1 MAHTDEIV
9 YVSLSNGKAIAYN
22 SLSSSFTDV
31 WNISDIITSISV
43 SSDTKTLLI
52 GSSSGNVFVF
62 DILHRTNKT
71 IKIGSKAIKCIA
83 CGKNANKFAFTDG
96 GCEIWEY
103 SLGEKN
109 VAYTGHAAEVE
120 KICYSHDCTKLLSCS
135 ADNTIKEWSVEYKE
149 CSQTYSLHYDSVL
162 WVEYSKSSNR
172 FLSSSRDFAIREWN
186 SKTGECEVGLIGLS
200 YFMRS
205 TQFDNNTGKVLSA
218 LCDGSIREWDIKTGN
233 CINTYLGHKARVY
246 SAIYDSTC
254 TRILSASLDKSV
266 YEWEVNNEN
275 MFTECGF
282 HDDCVDSAAYID
294 DDNAMSI
301 DSDGDSIFYKRWNGS
316 LNKTG
321 DFKVIMGNG
330 ILPNKTVGVNS
341 LYYLSSSDEL
351 YIASWDQSI
360 YRASI
365 ISKKVNNT
373 LKHHKEIPCIMGI
386 MVNGCTFN
394 NITTSSPQ
402 YLNDIITQYGGVGL

>member
-1 MAHTDEIV
+1 MLNLSLT
-9 YVSLSNGKAIAYN
+9 YVLSFSTY
-22 SLSSSFTDV
+22 
-31 WNISDIITSISV
+31 
-43 SSDTKTLLI
+43 
-52 GSSSGNVFVF
+52 
-62 DILHRTNKT
+62 R
-71 IKIGSKAIKCIA
+71 C
-83 CGKNANKFAFTDG
+83 
-96 GCEIWEY
+96 
-103 SLGEKN
+103 
-109 VAYTGHAAEVE
+109 AEPA
-120 KICYSHDCTKLLSCS
+120 S
-135 ADNTIKEWSVEYKE
+135 
-149 CSQTYSLHYDSVL
+149 YSLHYDSVL

-205 TQFDNNTGKVLSA
+205 TQFDNNAGKVLSA

-254 TRILSASLDKSV
+254 TRILSTPLDKSV
-266 YEWEVNNEN
+266 YEWKVNNEN

-301 DSDGDSIFYKRWNGS
+301 DSDGDIIFYKRWNGR
-316 LNKTG
+316 LNKTS
-321 DFKVIMGNG
+321 DFKVILGNG

-365 ISKKVNNT
+365 ISKK
-373 LKHHKEIPCIMGI
+373 GQ
-386 MVNGCTFN
+386 
-394 NITTSSPQ
+394 SYS
-402 YLNDIITQYGGVGL
+402 

>member
-1 MAHTDEIV
+1 MLNL
-9 YVSLSNGKAIAYN
+9 SL
-22 SLSSSFTDV
+22 TDV
-31 WNISDIITSISV
+31 LSFSTY
-43 SSDTKTLLI
+43 
-52 GSSSGNVFVF
+52 
-62 DILHRTNKT
+62 R
-71 IKIGSKAIKCIA
+71 C
-83 CGKNANKFAFTDG
+83 
-96 GCEIWEY
+96 
-103 SLGEKN
+103 
-109 VAYTGHAAEVE
+109 AEP
-120 KICYSHDCTKLLSCS
+120 
-135 ADNTIKEWSVEYKE
+135 AP
-149 CSQTYSLHYDSVL
+149 YSLHYDSVL

-205 TQFDNNTGKVLSA
+205 TQFDNNAGKVLSA

-254 TRILSASLDKSV
+254 TRILSTSLDKSV
-266 YEWEVNNEN
+266 YEWKVNNEN

-301 DSDGDSIFYKRWNGS
+301 DSDGDIIFYKRWNGR
-316 LNKTG
+316 LNKTS
-321 DFKVIMGNG
+321 DFKVILGNG

-365 ISKKVNNT
+365 ISKKVNHT

-402 YLNDIITQYGGVGL
+402 YLKDIITQYGGVGL